1 MQFRHLLTGFTM
13 IPNGNT
19 LHHLDKEF
27 KKSLEEMLLP
37 NVSNTLSK
45 PTMWHL

>member
-27 KKSLEEMLLP
+27 KKSLEEMLYFP
-37 NVSNTLSK
+37 MSAT
-45 PTMWHL
+45 H